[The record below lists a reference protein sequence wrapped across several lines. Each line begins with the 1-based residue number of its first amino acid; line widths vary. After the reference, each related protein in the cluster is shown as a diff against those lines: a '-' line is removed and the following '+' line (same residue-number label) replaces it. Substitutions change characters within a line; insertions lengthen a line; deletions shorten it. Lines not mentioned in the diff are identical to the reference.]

1 MAVKIFC
8 NACQKYIKDATK
20 NDLNGLTGQEGCVDC
35 QQKVKTAFDDVE
47 KVARRGIVQ
56 IERKRDDLRAE
67 LERMVKK
74 VIKADEQS

>member
-1 MAVKIFC
+1 MSVKIFC
-8 NACQKYIKDATK
+8 NACQRFIKDASK
-20 NDLNGLTGQEGCVDC
+20 NDLNILTGQEVCQDC
-35 QQKVKTAFDDVE
+35 EQKVKSAFDEVE

-74 VIKADEQS
+74 VIKDDE